1 MKNSFPAPHECPACG
16 AVHTH
21 VSPFNCADAPRPCDV
36 SVCIRC
42 GSINEFDQSMKLR
55 VVPAL
60 ACAGPDMHDARAAQA
75 RVRKSL
81 GLPYVRVA

>member
-1 MKNSFPAPHECPACG
+1 MKKSFAASHDCPACG

-21 VSPFNCADAPRPCDV
+21 VSPFNCADAPRSGDV

-42 GSINEFDQSMKLR
+42 GSINEFDQAMQLR

-60 ACAGPDMHDARAAQA
+60 ACAGSDMHDARVAQA
-75 RVRKSL
+75 RVRKHL
-81 GLPYVRVA
+81 GLPYVRIA